1 MKMRISEAE
10 ERREESMRRNGEVL
24 ASLASVH
31 QNPYLSNPFV
41 AKNRI
46 LYFRARLIRIYF

>member
-1 MKMRISEAE
+1 MSSTGINKYVCDVADDQ
-10 ERREESMRRNGEVL
+10 NGEEVIG
-24 ASLASVH
+24 ASVH

-46 LYFRARLIRIYF
+46 LYFRARLIRINF